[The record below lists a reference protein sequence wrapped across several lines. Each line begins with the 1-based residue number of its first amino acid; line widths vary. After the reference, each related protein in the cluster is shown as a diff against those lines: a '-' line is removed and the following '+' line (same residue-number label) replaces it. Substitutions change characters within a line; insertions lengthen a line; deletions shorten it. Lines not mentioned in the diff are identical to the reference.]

1 MEFSEIASIKLLNGN
16 FKTIDDSS
24 LFNAEFDINILDSDK
39 LYRFFQTKKKYRK
52 KIENINFLISY
63 DFLSESIRI
72 ERISIDNETGDSV
85 QNFVKIFNS
94 QENRLKNRVDLRNFF
109 NFLIENYEG

>member
-1 MEFSEIASIKLLNGN
+1 MKLIRSDLFLNENLNLVINLSSGNITDYRFLKNLLLKIELNQGLLIIKDTSLEFSEIASIKLLNGN

-52 KIENINFLISY
+52 K
-63 DFLSESIRI
+63 
-72 ERISIDNETGDSV
+72 
-85 QNFVKIFNS
+85 
-94 QENRLKNRVDLRNFF
+94 NR
-109 NFLIENYEG
+109 EY